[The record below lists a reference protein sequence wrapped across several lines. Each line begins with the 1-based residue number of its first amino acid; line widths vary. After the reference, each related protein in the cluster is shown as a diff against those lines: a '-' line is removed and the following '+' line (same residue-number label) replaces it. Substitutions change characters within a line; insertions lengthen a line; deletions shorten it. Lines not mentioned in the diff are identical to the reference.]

1 MSKTPDILKNPLTNK
16 GTAFTL
22 EERARYGLT
31 GRLPVA
37 VETLEQQAVRA
48 YTSTPAMKATSR
60 STSTWTSCTTAT
72 RCSTTGC

>member
-37 VETLEQQAVRA
+37 VETLEQQRA
-48 YTSTPAMKATSR
+48 RLPPVLR
-60 STSTWTSCTTAT
+60 L
-72 RCSTTGC
+72 